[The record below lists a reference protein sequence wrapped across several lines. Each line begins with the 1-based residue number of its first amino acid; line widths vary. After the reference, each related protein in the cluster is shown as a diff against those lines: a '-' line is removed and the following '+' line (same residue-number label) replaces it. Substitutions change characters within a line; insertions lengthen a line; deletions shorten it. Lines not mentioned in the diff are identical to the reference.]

1 MKVLILAGGLGSRL
15 SEETVLKPKPM
26 VEIGGKP
33 ILWHI
38 MKIYSYY
45 GFNDFIIML
54 GYKGYIIKEFFANY
68 YLHQSDVTFNMKD
81 NEVQILNNSSEP
93 WKVTLIDTGLNT
105 MTGGRIKRVQKYI
118 NNETFMLTYG
128 DGVSNIN
135 INNLLEF
142 HQNNKKLIT
151 MTSVQ
156 PEGRFGSLVLNGN
169 NEVIKFQEKIKGD
182 GQWINAGFFV
192 CEPEVLNYIYD
203 DSTVFE
209 KDPLEKLAWEKQL
222 VTFKHND
229 FWKPMDTL
237 RDKMLLEEMIE
248 EKKAPWMLWENYPTR
263 FVVPE
268 NGFTKVGVEK

>member
-1 MKVLILAGGLGSRL
+1 
-15 SEETVLKPKPM
+15 
-26 VEIGGKP
+26 
-33 ILWHI
+33 
-38 MKIYSYY
+38 
-45 GFNDFIIML
+45 ML

-81 NEVQILNNSSEP
+81 NEIQILNNSSEP

-142 HQNNKKLIT
+142 HQSNNKLIT

-182 GQWINAGFFV
+182 GQWVNAGFFV
-192 CEPEVLNYIYD
+192 CEPGIMNYLKD
-203 DSTVFE
+203 DSTIFE
-209 KDPLEKLAWEKQL
+209 REPLERLAWEKQL

-229 FWKPMDTL
+229 FWKPMDTA
-237 RDKMLLEEMIE
+237 RDKRLLEEMIE
-248 EKKAPWMLWENYPTR
+248 NGNAPWMIWEKQSVLT
-263 FVVPE
+263 
-268 NGFTKVGVEK
+268 T